1 MKAWKKQ
8 RGMIDVEGFENVGK
22 SKEQMPSSKS
32 QAGSATQDHD
42 LEGKYQEFKQ
52 TSKRAIGRLRLVLA
66 AAGAALLLLWV
77 AYMFRYEVIPIANP
91 GSGYS
96 ATVIEYIVKDRWTG
110 EIEAVWQ
117 QPDGKTRRSSR
128 QAFE

>member
-1 MKAWKKQ
+1 MKTWKQQ
-8 RGMIDVEGFENVGK
+8 RGMIDVEGFENLGK
-22 SKEQMPSSKS
+22 SKEQMPSSKP
-32 QAGSATQDHD
+32 QARDATQDRD
-42 LEGKYQEFKQ
+42 LEGKYQEFKKS
-52 TSKRAIGRLRLVLA
+52 SKRAIGRLGLALA

-77 AYMFRYEVIPIANP
+77 AYMFRYEVIPVANP

-96 ATVIEYIVKDRWTG
+96 VTVIQYIVKDRWTG